1 MSSPPSP
8 GSLDGLRI
16 LDLSRILAGPT
27 ATQLMGDLGADVIK
41 VERPLKGDDTRS
53 WGPPFVPDING
64 NDSDLSAYFLS
75 ANRNKRSIAIDL
87 STDEGAALIKRLAAI
102 SDVVVENY
110 KPGDL
115 ARRGIGYDDIRK
127 LKPDIIWCAISGFGQ
142 TGPYADRIGYDFLI
156 QAMGGIM
163 SITGEPDGRP
173 LKVGLG
179 IADVMCGMY
188 AAVGILA
195 ALRHRDRSG
204 QGQYI
209 DLSLYDTQVAWLINA
224 ATNHLVSGKV
234 PGRIG
239 NRHPNIAPYQT
250 FQTSDGEI
258 AIAVGNDRQFGRF
271 CAAIGRAELAW
282 DERFHRNPDRVNN
295 VDALDRLITESLMS
309 DTAKN
314 WEARLISAEIPAG
327 RVATIGQALSD
338 PQTLAREMV
347 VPMRTAD
354 GWRVNLLGNPL
365 NMSATPIKYDHP
377 PPHVD
382 QHRAEILAGLIA
394 REDPA
399 SHHSVIESLDPLD
412 LLSGWNGRG
421 REDREILSLMQRLI
435 VKLFSRFSRHLVG

>member
-1 MSSPPSP
+1 MPIQPSP
-8 GSLDGLRI
+8 GSLDGLRV

-41 VERPLKGDDTRS
+41 VERPVTGDDTRS
-53 WGPPFVPDING
+53 WGPPFVADADG

-87 STDEGAALIKRLAAI
+87 STDEGVALVKRLAAI
-102 SDVVVENY
+102 SDVIVENY

-115 ARRGIGYDDIRK
+115 ARRGIGYEDIRK

-188 AAVGILA
+188 ATVGILA
-195 ALRHRDRSG
+195 ALRHRDRRG

-282 DERFHRNPDRVNN
+282 DERFHRNRDRVNN

-347 VPMRTAD
+347 VPMTTAD

-365 NMSATPIKYDHP
+365 NMSATPIKYDDP

-394 REDPA
+394 LEEPA
-399 SHHSVIESLDPLD
+399 SHQSVQESLDPLD
-412 LLSGWNGRG
+412 LLSGWKGRG
-421 REDREILSLMQRLI
+421 HEDRGMLSLMQRLI
-435 VKLFSRFSRHLVG
+435 VKLFSRFSRHLAG